1 MGTVANL
8 LFLGGLGSNP
18 LDPGLLQRLASRDFA
33 DGPVATAATAANSNI
48 AATGAGTT
56 VLPGSDGSSGSIISP
71 SSSSS
76 MPVAGAATSG
86 SLSSSRVEDGSP
98 SSSPQA
104 PLPSIG
110 AGYDGSAA
118 EMLEVD
124 ERERVVMEIVSSENR

>member
-1 MGTVANL
+1 
-8 LFLGGLGSNP
+8 
-18 LDPGLLQRLASRDFA
+18 
-33 DGPVATAATAANSNI
+33 
-48 AATGAGTT
+48 
-56 VLPGSDGSSGSIISP
+56 
-71 SSSSS
+71 
-76 MPVAGAATSG
+76 
-86 SLSSSRVEDGSP
+86 LSSSRDKDGSS